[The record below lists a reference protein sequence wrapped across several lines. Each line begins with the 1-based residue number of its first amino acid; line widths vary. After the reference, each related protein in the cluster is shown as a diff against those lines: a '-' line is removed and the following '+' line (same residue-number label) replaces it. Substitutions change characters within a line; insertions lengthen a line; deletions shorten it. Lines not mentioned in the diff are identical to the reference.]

1 MRTRMLGLA
10 VIGALGFCL
19 AAQSAD
25 AVSPI
30 SITFTNKRD
39 EAVQTLAGRTVYQG
53 VSLCFTNCKMYAD
66 SGGSTPQGLDGC
78 TVRVSVGTLATNID
92 YTATVLS
99 APNGTWW
106 RTVTVP
112 ALSTFNI
119 QVKVTDSNTNS
130 YIYANKVLSANPSQF

>member
-1 MRTRMLGLA
+1 M
-10 VIGALGFCL
+10 VL
-19 AAQSAD
+19 AATMAAAVVAEAVD
-25 AVSPI
+25 AVAPI

-39 EAVQTLAGRTVYQG
+39 EAQQTLVGRTVYQG

-66 SGGSTPQGLDGC
+66 SSGTLAQGLSGC
-78 TVRVSVGTLATNID
+78 TVNLSVGTLGTNVD

-119 QVKVTDSNTNS
+119 QVKVTDTNNNS
-130 YIYANKVLSANPSQF
+130 YIYANKVLSANSSQF